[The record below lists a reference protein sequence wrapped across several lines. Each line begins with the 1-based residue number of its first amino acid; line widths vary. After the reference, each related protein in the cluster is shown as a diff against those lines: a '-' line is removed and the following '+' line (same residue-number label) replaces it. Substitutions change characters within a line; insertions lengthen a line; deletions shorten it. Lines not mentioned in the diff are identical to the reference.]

1 MWCKILIQSIPS
13 CQWASNSV
21 YYLLGLWSRLVSS
34 VPYLKGD
41 APSLLDEFVPKITE
55 SFITS
60 RFNSVQ
66 VFPIICAWFTYCL
79 LRNSRL
85 YVFNLILLSMRQLSE
100 ILFVCFL
107 QAGLPDDLSE
117 NPLDNAELLQDQL
130 DCFPYLC
137 RFQVSYIFLSFL
149 SFFDERK
156 KQKDSKGGY
165 KQSSRRRQIKTNR
178 NFNSKLFSISC
189 TCLKCHKFD

>member
-1 MWCKILIQSIPS
+1 M
-13 CQWASNSV
+13 
-21 YYLLGLWSRLVSS
+21 YYLLGLWSRLVAS

-60 RFNSVQ
+60 RFNYVQ
-66 VFPIICAWFTYCL
+66 VFLIISAFFTYCL
-79 LRNSRL
+79 LHTSRL
-85 YVFNLILLSMRQLSE
+85 HVFRTIISVFS
-100 ILFVCFL
+100 L

-137 RFQVSYIFLSFL
+137 RFQVSYIYFIIIRI
-149 SFFDERK
+149 FFMKEK
-156 KQKDSKGGY
+156 H
-165 KQSSRRRQIKTNR
+165 I
-178 NFNSKLFSISC
+178 
-189 TCLKCHKFD
+189 